1 MVLCFRINDRV
12 ISANSV
18 SLEGVDYA
26 TAVQVIHIFFYNI
39 TCPLSTQLS
48 ILNAIL
54 FFLQIRYYETQDT
67 QSTLLSRGEL
77 SFPLHLNPKLS
88 KSLCTKTKRKKVG
101 KYVFVIVKNFNLK
114 HLEHSI

>member
-26 TAVQVIHIFFYNI
+26 TAVQVIHIFFI
-39 TCPLSTQLS
+39 TLRCPLSTQLS

-54 FFLQIRYYETQDT
+54 FFFAI
-67 QSTLLSRGEL
+67 
-77 SFPLHLNPKLS
+77 
-88 KSLCTKTKRKKVG
+88 
-101 KYVFVIVKNFNLK
+101 
-114 HLEHSI
+114 